1 MDKEMT
7 VNGFTDFFQEI
18 IQDLYTSLY
27 LAIGGSVEE
36 ESHDWSAYAVEFAST
51 SIKILILL
59 AILGFFYWLTIY
71 LIKHNRA
78 RIRLNDRRT
87 NIARSILR
95 YIWIVASL
103 IAIMSQMNFEPDTV
117 KATAKASIWA
127 GIYYVLWTSSGHIIH
142 RVLKHYGLNAS
153 IEQLLKNILS
163 VLIWVLGLASVM
175 AQFGFDIVSLVAG
188 LGIVGLAVGFA
199 AQSTLANFIAGI
211 TILLEQ
217 SFQVGDWINMN
228 DQEGR
233 VVLISLRTTH
243 ILTRDN
249 ITVIIPNSNMASSEV
264 TNLTSKN
271 FIRFD
276 IRMRIAFEDD
286 IEKARDEIL
295 QVLAD
300 NEAILTRPE
309 SSATVAEIG
318 EYGVFFIVRFWVK
331 PASVARMP
339 KIKENLQEKIK
350 LAFDAAQI
358 STPYPHMRLLM
369 PKDVDYPIATKPFA
383 TTTQLLSE
391 DNLSEH
397 HLSNDSSSKD
407 DKSKVSLTKE
417 DK

>member
-1 MDKEMT
+1 MAMA
-7 VNGFTDFFQEI
+7 GITDFFQDI

-36 ESHDWSAYAVEFAST
+36 ETRDWSAYAVEFVST
-51 SIKILILL
+51 GIKILILL
-59 AILGFFYWLTIY
+59 GVLGFFYWLAIY
-71 LIKHNRA
+71 VIKHNKT
-78 RIRLNDRRT
+78 RIRLNDRRIQ
-87 NIARSILR
+87 IARSILR

-103 IAIMSQMNFEPDTV
+103 IAVMSQMNFEPSTV
-117 KATAKASIWA
+117 KATAKASTWA
-127 GIYYVLWTSSGHIIH
+127 GIYYLLWTSSGHIIH
-142 RVLKHYGLNAS
+142 KVLQHYGLNAS

-286 IEKARDEIL
+286 IEAARQEIL

-300 NEAILTRPE
+300 TDVILNRPE
-309 SSATVAEIG
+309 TSATVAEIG

-331 PASVARMP
+331 PAAVARMP
-339 KIKENLQEKIK
+339 RIKEDLQEKIK
-350 LAFDAAQI
+350 RAFDDANI

-369 PKDVDYPIATKPFA
+369 PKDVDYPIPTKPFA
-383 TTTQLLSE
+383 TTVQVVTE
-391 DNLSEH
+391 KD
-397 HLSNDSSSKD
+397 SSKD
-407 DKSKVSLTKE
+407 SSEAAVIKNPSSPASLDKN